1 MTHSALGRGLGSLI
15 PQKSGGAG
23 SGFAGQTITE
33 QVIPQARTQVLEIPV
48 GDIIENPR
56 QPRHYFSPADL
67 EDLIASIKEHGILQP
82 LIVTRTGRTYELIAG
97 ERRLRASRT
106 LGLKTVPV
114 IVRDANEQQKLELAL
129 IENIQRQD
137 LNAFEEALAYK
148 ALVDEFNLTQDEV
161 GKRVGKSRSNVANI
175 LRLLEL
181 PEEMLHALRDGK
193 ITKSH
198 ARTLLSESNNAKREA
213 LFEAM
218 LYGGVTV
225 REAEARVVA
234 PRRNSA
240 KTSSKKDPNLLA
252 HEKRLREILG
262 TKVEIKES
270 GGKGNI
276 SIAFYSRDE
285 LLDLLDRLSGF

>member
-1 MTHSALGRGLGSLI
+1 MVHSALGRGLGSLI
-15 PQKSGGAG
+15 PQKQS
-23 SGFAGQTITE
+23 ITE
-33 QVIPQARTQVLEIPV
+33 QVIPEAHTQVLEV
-48 GDIIENPR
+48 GVNEIMENPR
-56 QPRHYFSPADL
+56 QPRHHFSPADL

-82 LIVTRTGRTYELIAG
+82 LVVTRSRGKYELIAG

-137 LNAFEEALAYK
+137 LNALEEALAYK
-148 ALVDEFNLTQDEV
+148 ALVDEFNLTQEEV

-181 PEEMLHALRDGK
+181 PEEMLQALREGK

-198 ARTLLSESNNAKREA
+198 ARTLLAESNETRREE

-218 LYGGVTV
+218 LNGGVTV
-225 REAEARVVA
+225 REAEARVASA
-234 PRRNSA
+234 PRRSST
-240 KTSSKKDPNLLA
+240 KTSRKDPNLLA

-270 GGKGNI
+270 AGKGSI
-276 SIAFYSRDE
+276 SIAFYSRQE
-285 LLDLLDRLSGF
+285 LIDLLDRLSGF

>member
-1 MTHSALGRGLGSLI
+1 MVHSALGRGLGSLI
-15 PQKSGGAG
+15 PQKQS
-23 SGFAGQTITE
+23 ITE
-33 QVIPQARTQVLEIPV
+33 QVIPQARTQVLEV
-48 GDIIENPR
+48 GVNDIVENPR
-56 QPRHYFSPADL
+56 QPRHHFSPADL

-82 LIVTRTGRTYELIAG
+82 LVVTRVGSTFELIAG

-148 ALVDEFNLTQDEV
+148 ALVDEFNLTQEDV

-198 ARTLLSESNNAKREA
+198 ARTLLAESNDVKREA

-218 LYGGVTV
+218 LNGGVSV
-225 REAEARVVA
+225 REAEARVVSA
-234 PRRNSA
+234 PRKSSS
-240 KTSSKKDPNLLA
+240 KTSRKDPNLLA

>member
-1 MTHSALGRGLGSLI
+1 MAHSALGRGLGSLI
-15 PQKSGGAG
+15 PQKQS
-23 SGFAGQTITE
+23 ITE
-33 QVIPQARTQVLEIPV
+33 QVIPQARTQVLEV
-48 GDIIENPR
+48 GVYEIVENPR
-56 QPRHYFSPADL
+56 QPRHHFSPADL
-67 EDLIASIKEHGILQP
+67 EDLISSIKEHGILLP
-82 LIVTRTGRTYELIAG
+82 LVATRVGNKYELIAG
-97 ERRLRASRT
+97 ERRLRASRA

-114 IVRDANEQQKLELAL
+114 IVREADEQQKLELAL

-148 ALVDEFNLTQDEV
+148 ALVDEFNLTQEEV
-161 GKRVGKSRSNVANI
+161 GKRVGKSRSNIANI

-198 ARTLLSESNNAKREA
+198 ARTLLAESDEAKREE
-213 LFEAM
+213 LFQAM
-218 LYGGVTV
+218 LHGGVSV
-225 REAEARVVA
+225 REAEARVVSV
-234 PRRNSA
+234 PRKSSS
-240 KTSSKKDPNLLA
+240 KTSRKDPNLLA

-262 TKVEIKES
+262 TKVDIKES
-270 GGKGNI
+270 AGKGNI